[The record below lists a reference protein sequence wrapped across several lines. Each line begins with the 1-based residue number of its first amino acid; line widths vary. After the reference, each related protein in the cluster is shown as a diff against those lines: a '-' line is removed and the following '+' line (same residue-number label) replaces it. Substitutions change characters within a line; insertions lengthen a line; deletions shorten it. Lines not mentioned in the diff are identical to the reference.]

1 MENKMNKFVA
11 MYVDVGDGSDNRP
24 RVLGVYDTKE
34 EAVREIIKD
43 MYGWVEGMNP
53 NGNLET
59 EVNECRM
66 IASVGDNYCYW
77 NIEEVQM

>member
-1 MENKMNKFVA
+1 MKFVA

-34 EAVREIIKD
+34 ETMREVIND
-43 MYGWVEGMNP
+43 MYGWVENMNP

>member
-1 MENKMNKFVA
+1 MKKFA
-11 MYVDVGDGSDNRP
+11 ALYVDVGDGSDNRP

-34 EAVREIIKD
+34 EAVSEIIKD
-43 MYGWVEGMNP
+43 MYGWVDGMNP

-66 IASVGDNYCYW
+66 IASVGQDNYCYW

>member
-1 MENKMNKFVA
+1 MHKFVA

-24 RVLGVYDTKE
+24 RVLGVYDSKD
-34 EAVREIIKD
+34 EAMSEIIND
-43 MYGWVEGMNP
+43 MYRWVEGMNP
-53 NGNLET
+53 NGDLDT

>member
-1 MENKMNKFVA
+1 MKKFVA

-24 RVLGVYDTKE
+24 RVLGVQDTKE
-34 EAVREIIKD
+34 EAMRQIIND

-53 NGNLET
+53 NGNCET

>member
-1 MENKMNKFVA
+1 MKFVA

-34 EAVREIIKD
+34 EAVSEIIKD
-43 MYGWVEGMNP
+43 MYVWVEGMDTD
-53 NGNLET
+53 GNCET
-59 EVNECRM
+59 EVNEWRM

-77 NIEEVQM
+77 NIEEVQI

>member
-1 MENKMNKFVA
+1 MKKFVA

-34 EAVREIIKD
+34 EAVSEIIKD

>member
-1 MENKMNKFVA
+1 MKFVA

-34 EAVREIIKD
+34 ESVREIIKD
-43 MYGWVEGMNP
+43 MYGLVENMNP
-53 NGNLET
+53 NGNCET

>member
-1 MENKMNKFVA
+1 MSHLPC
-11 MYVDVGDGSDNRP
+11 DG
-24 RVLGVYDTKE
+24 LC
-34 EAVREIIKD
+34 EIIKD
-43 MYGWVEGMNP
+43 MYGWVEGMNQ
-53 NGNLET
+53 NENLDT

>member
-1 MENKMNKFVA
+1 MKFVA
-11 MYVDVGDGSDNRP
+11 MYVDIGDGSDNRP
-24 RVLGVYDTKE
+24 RVLDAYDTKE
-34 EAVREIIKD
+34 EAVSEIIKD
-43 MYGWVEGMNP
+43 MYVWVEGMNP
-53 NGNLET
+53 NGNCET

>member
-1 MENKMNKFVA
+1 MNKFVA

-34 EAVREIIKD
+34 EAVSEIIKD
-43 MYGWVEGMNP
+43 MYGWVEGMNTD
-53 NGNLET
+53 GNCET

-66 IASVGDNYCYW
+66 IASVGQDNYCYW
-77 NIEEVQM
+77 NIEEVKM